1 MVETHVRP
9 ICVLLL
15 LNYISREAELIL
27 VATFSTVQLK
37 TTKIAQ
43 LEHGTSVVLCGQD
56 QSVSKKTWPFI
67 PCRLSP
73 PPPSGRRR

>member
-27 VATFSTVQLK
+27 VPQTHT
-37 TTKIAQ
+37 
-43 LEHGTSVVLCGQD
+43 
-56 QSVSKKTWPFI
+56 
-67 PCRLSP
+67 
-73 PPPSGRRR
+73 

>member
-27 VATFSTVQLK
+27 VPQHIPS
-37 TTKIAQ
+37 
-43 LEHGTSVVLCGQD
+43 
-56 QSVSKKTWPFI
+56 SKQKLDRNI
-67 PCRLSP
+67 
-73 PPPSGRRR
+73 